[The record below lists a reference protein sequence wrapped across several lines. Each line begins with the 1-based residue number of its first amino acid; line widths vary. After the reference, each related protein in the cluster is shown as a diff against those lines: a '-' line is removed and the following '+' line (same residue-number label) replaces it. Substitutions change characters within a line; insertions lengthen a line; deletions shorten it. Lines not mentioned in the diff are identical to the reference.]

1 MRLPEFS
8 VNRPVTTSM
17 FFLGVLMLGLIS
29 LTRLPRE
36 LFPSITY
43 PQLTIVTTYEN
54 AAPEEVETLITK
66 IIEETVGTVSNLK
79 RISSISK
86 EGISIVTAEFGWG
99 TNMDFA
105 SLGVREKID
114 LIKERLPL
122 GSSDPIVMKFNPFE
136 LPVITLSTT
145 GDKSPSELLRISRKF
160 IKDELE
166 KVEGVAS
173 CNISGGLE
181 REILIAVDEGRL
193 RAANISI
200 TKVVNALKSS
210 NLNYPAGTIEEH
222 FYEYLIRTMGEF
234 EIISEIGET
243 VVEKD
248 EPEKT
253 LFLGQGQV
261 VEPEKEARLIYLK
274 DIAAI
279 EDTFQDRRSISRYNG
294 EENISIA
301 VQKQAGVNTIRVAE
315 KVKDRLEGIKRDLPG
330 GMDVKVIY
338 DQSVFIKRS
347 IRGVM
352 EAAIQGGALAFLV
365 LFLFLR
371 NIKASLIVAFS
382 MPISIMVAFS
392 LMYFNGITLNMLSL
406 GGLALGI
413 GMLVDSAIVVIE
425 NIYAHFQKKKD
436 IREASHSGASEVS
449 GAIFS
454 STLTTVAVFLPMVF
468 VVGVAGQ
475 LFKELAFT
483 VTFSLTASLIV
494 ALSLIPRLAAAG
506 VHIQGPKKLQ
516 ELSRKF
522 FSYVAKNPEGKKPS
536 SPKPWTSIL
545 GIREIYSLAITKILK
560 YRWIFL
566 AIIFAVFII
575 SVGLF
580 VFIDREFMPKVDQR
594 EFIMKVNM
602 PSGTKLDTTDNVV
615 KKVERVLFQARE
627 VEGVGVNI
635 GSSKKKDYAQGL
647 ETMGSHQ
654 SQIIVKLKKG
664 KSFLPTSRVI
674 ENLKKHL
681 DDINLEGAEIE
692 YILQESVF
700 KTALQGSAPV
710 VIEVK
715 GKDLK
720 KIEEISEYLR
730 GDLSDIEG
738 VYGIR
743 TSLSRPSPETKV
755 NVLKDKAALYSLST
769 GAIAQAAH
777 TAIKGVVATKFKEE
791 GREIDI
797 RVRLRKEGRKRLS
810 QLRNILIHSP
820 LDVEVPLSEVAY
832 IVQGVGPSEIKRL
845 DQQRVVLV
853 TANIA
858 DRALD
863 KVIMDIN
870 ALIARVEREKIKDFA
885 QLRDTERDTNIA
897 LSGESRQMR
906 ESFKSLRF
914 ALLLSILLVYMIMAA
929 QFESLWQPFIIMFTV
944 PLSLIGVFCAL
955 FLTGTPISVVVM
967 LGLIILGG
975 IVVNNGI
982 ILIDSINRLRSRG
995 VELIEAVIE
1004 SGKTRLRPIF
1014 MTTMTTVL
1022 GLLPLSLGIAEGSE
1036 LQSPMAI
1043 TVMGGLLV
1051 STILT
1056 LFVIPCIYTIV
1067 AGLIK
1072 AKPVLKTVPMKEE
1085 KVAVI
1090 SAPMKK
1096 PKIITLPSPPPELK
1110 LPEPK
1115 IEPPAAEEKQ
1125 VEPPAAK
1132 EEPKQKPIPEPEK
1145 PAPEQ
1150 KPTPEP
1156 ERPVP
1161 EKKEEEPLEKFNRRH
1176 EDLLEYLKEIK
1187 KITRKEYA
1195 DKFNI
1200 SVPTAARDLKELL
1213 DRGKIIAK
1221 GPLGPG
1227 RWYELKEG

>member
-17 FFLGVLMLGLIS
+17 FFLGVLMLGFIS

-43 PQLTIVTTYEN
+43 PQLTVVTTYEN

-66 IIEETVGTVSNLK
+66 IIEETVGTVSRLK

-86 EGISIVTAEFGWG
+86 EGISIVSAEFNWG
-99 TNMDFA
+99 TKMDFA

-136 LPVITLSTT
+136 LPVITMSIT
-145 GDKSPSELLRISRKF
+145 GDISSSELLRLSRKF

-173 CNISGGLE
+173 CNVSGGLD
-181 REILIAVDEGRL
+181 REILVAVDEGRL
-193 RAANISI
+193 RASNISI
-200 TKVVNALKSS
+200 TKVVDALKSS

-234 EIISEIGET
+234 EIVSEIGQT
-243 VVEKD
+243 IVGKD
-248 EPEKT
+248 ELEKGP
-253 LFLGQGQV
+253 LLAYGQAP
-261 VEPEKEARLIYLK
+261 EPEKETRLIYLR
-274 DIAAI
+274 DIAAVK
-279 EDTFQDRRSISRYNG
+279 DVFQERTSVSRYNG

-301 VQKQAGVNTIRVAE
+301 VQKQAGVNTIRVAQ
-315 KVKDRLEGIKRDLPG
+315 KTRDRLEKIKKDLPE
-330 GMDVKVIY
+330 GMDVEIVY
-338 DQSVFIKRS
+338 DQSIFIKKS

-352 EAAIQGGALAFLV
+352 EAAIQGGFLAFLV
-365 LFLFLR
+365 LFVFLR

-425 NIYAHFQKKKD
+425 NIHAHFQNKKSIK
-436 IREASHSGASEVS
+436 EASYVGASEMS

-483 VTFSLTASLIV
+483 VIFSLSASLIV
-494 ALSLIPRLAAAG
+494 ALSLIPRLAA
-506 VHIQGPKKLQ
+506 IDTRFQGFKKLHAALKKIFSYFKTKLPKK
-516 ELSRKF
+516 EN
-522 FSYVAKNPEGKKPS
+522 VKPS
-536 SPKPWTSIL
+536 FSM
-545 GIREIYSLAITKILK
+545 GNIYSSLITKTLK
-560 YRWIFL
+560 YRWMFL
-566 AIIFAVFII
+566 IIILVVFII
-575 SVGLF
+575 SVWLF
-580 VFIDREFMPKVDQR
+580 TFIDREFMPKVDQR

-602 PSGTKLDTTDNVV
+602 PSGTKLDVTDSVV
-615 KKVERVLFQARE
+615 SKVEKVLFQIDE
-627 VEGVGVNI
+627 IEGVSVNI
-635 GSSKKKDYAQGL
+635 GSSKKKDYARGL

-654 SQIIVKLKKG
+654 SQIIVELKKG
-664 KSFLPTSRVI
+664 RTFLSTSRVI
-674 ENLKKHL
+674 ENLKKRL
-681 DDINLEGAEIE
+681 DKVNLEGVEIE
-692 YILQESVF
+692 YILQESIF
-700 KTALQGSAPV
+700 KTALQGSAPIV
-710 VIEVK
+710 VEIK
-715 GKDLK
+715 GKELK
-720 KIEEISEYLR
+720 KIA
-730 GDLSDIEG
+730 DLSEDIKNG
-738 VYGIR
+738 LLDIKGIYGIR
-743 TSLSRPSPETKV
+743 TSLSSPSPETKV
-755 NVLKDKAALYSLST
+755 NILKDKAALYSLST
-769 GAIAQAAH
+769 ASIAQAAH

-791 GREIDI
+791 GREIDV

-810 QLRNILIHSP
+810 QLRNILVHSP

-845 DQQRVVLV
+845 DQERVVLV
-853 TANIA
+853 TANIS

-863 KVIMDIN
+863 KVMVDIN
-870 ALIARVEREKIKDFA
+870 ILIARVEREKIKEIN
-885 QLRDTERDTNIA
+885 QLKGAEKDTSIS
-897 LSGESRQMR
+897 LSGEGREMK
-906 ESFKSLRF
+906 ESFKSLGF
-914 ALLLSILLVYMIMAA
+914 ALILSILLVYMIMAA
-929 QFESLWQPFIIMFTV
+929 QFESLWQPFVIMFTV
-944 PLSLIGVFCAL
+944 PLSIIGVFLAL
-955 FLTGTPISVVVM
+955 FLTRTPLSVVVI
-967 LGLIILGG
+967 LGFIILGG

-982 ILIDSINRLRSRG
+982 ILIDSINRLRAKG
-995 VELIEAVIE
+995 IELIEAVIE

-1022 GLLPLSLGIAEGSE
+1022 GLLPLSMGIAEGSE

-1051 STILT
+1051 STVLT

-1067 AGLIK
+1067 AGFIK
-1072 AKPVLKTVPMKEE
+1072 VEPVLKIDVP
-1085 KVAVI
+1085 KV
-1090 SAPMKK
+1090 
-1096 PKIITLPSPPPELK
+1096 ITLPPPPL
-1110 LPEPK
+1110 K
-1115 IEPPAAEEKQ
+1115 IEPLKIETPVAAS
-1125 VEPPAAK
+1125 K
-1132 EEPKQKPIPEPEK
+1132 EEPEQKPVTEPEK
-1145 PAPEQ
+1145 PPQ
-1150 KPTPEP
+1150 
-1156 ERPVP
+1156 
-1161 EKKEEEPLEKFNRRH
+1161 KFNRRH
-1176 EDLLEYLKEIK
+1176 EDLLEYLKEVK

-1195 DKFNI
+1195 DKFKI
-1200 SVPTAARDLKELL
+1200 SVSTAARDLKELL
-1213 DRGKIIAK
+1213 DKGLLVVN

-1227 RWYELKEG
+1227 RWYELKG